1 MGRRLSLLLP
11 VLAVLLGPVALDRL
25 PAGVA
30 QDAAGGARQATPA
43 AGPVV
48 VREVLGQ
55 GLPAAAPGQALAL
68 VHYTIPPA
76 TTLPPHV
83 HPGVQVAHIVSG
95 RLTYTVLT
103 GEVPVARAVD
113 GGQPGRSET
122 IAAGEVTELGPEDAV
137 VEHPGVA
144 HFGRND
150 GAEPVVI
157 LASTLLAVDQPA
169 AIVVD
174 DTGIPL
180 ASPTSSRPTG

>member
-1 MGRRLSLLLP
+1 MRRLSLLLP
-11 VLAVLLGPVALDRL
+11 LVAVLLGPVALGLL
-25 PAGVA
+25 P
-30 QDAAGGARQATPA
+30 AGGARQATPA
-43 AGPVV
+43 AGPAV

-68 VHYTIPPA
+68 VRYTIPPA

-103 GEVPVARAVD
+103 GEAPVTWSA
-113 GGQPGRSET
+113 GGRQPGRTET
-122 IAAGEVTELGPEDAV
+122 IAAGGVTELGPGDAV
-137 VEHPGVA
+137 VEYPGVA

-150 GAEPVVI
+150 GTEPVVI
-157 LASTLLAVDQPA
+157 LASTLLAADQPA

-174 DTGIPL
+174 DAGTPL
-180 ASPTSSRPTG
+180 ASPTSSRSTG

>member
-1 MGRRLSLLLP
+1 MRRLSLLLP
-11 VLAVLLGPVALDRL
+11 LVAVLLGPVALDRL
-25 PAGVA
+25 PTGVA
-30 QDAAGGARQATPA
+30 LDAAGGARQASPA
-43 AGPVV
+43 AGPGV

-68 VHYTIPPA
+68 VRYTIPPA

-103 GEVPVARAVD
+103 SEVPVTRAA
-113 GGQPGRSET
+113 GAGQPGRLET
-122 IAAGEVTELGPEDAV
+122 IGAGEVTMLGPGDAV
-137 VEHPGVA
+137 VEYPGVA

-150 GAEPVVI
+150 GTEPVVI
-157 LASTLLAVDQPA
+157 LASTLLAADQPA

-174 DTGIPL
+174 DSGTPL
-180 ASPTSSRPTG
+180 ASPTSSRSTG